1 MKRKT
6 RALINLA
13 HLKNNL
19 ALTKKIV
26 GRSRIMA
33 VVKAD
38 AYGHGINVVC
48 EALSAA
54 DTFAVSCVDEALE
67 LRARG
72 IRKPIVVLQG
82 FSTAAEL
89 QSAVTHAIQVVVHH
103 PEQLKILQRT
113 PPADPLEIHLKL
125 DTGMGRLGFEPSQFK
140 EIVAELHTILTPPP
154 KITVMT
160 HLACADELD
169 NPATERQLEA
179 FDRALGQQQYPRSIA
194 NSAALLAWPR
204 THCDW
209 VRPGLMLYGVNPF
222 DADTEGVTRVKLH
235 PVMSLRAP
243 IISVKTCRKG
253 THIGYGGGYRC
264 PRDMVTGI
272 VAAGYADGY
281 PRHMKRTSSV
291 FICGRRAPVVG
302 RVSMDMIAV
311 DLTSVDARTGDE
323 VELWG
328 ENISVAEIAKN
339 AETISYELLCAAG
352 NAVFDKEY
360 V

>member
-13 HLKNNL
+13 HLKKNL
-19 ALTKKIV
+19 ALTKKIA

-38 AYGHGINVVC
+38 AYGHGINAVC
-48 EALSAA
+48 EALSSA
-54 DTFAVSCVDEALE
+54 DAFAVACVDEALE
-67 LRARG
+67 MRAGG
-72 IRKPIVVLQG
+72 IQKPIVALQG

-89 QSAVTHAIQVVVHH
+89 QAAITHAVQVIVHH
-103 PEQLKILQRT
+103 PEQLKILQHT
-113 PPADPLEIHLKL
+113 PPADTLEIHLKL
-125 DTGMGRLGFEPSQFK
+125 DTGMGRLGFDPSQFK
-140 EIVAELHTILTPPP
+140 KIVAELHTILTPPP

-179 FDRALGQQQYPRSIA
+179 FDRALRQQQYPRSIA
-194 NSAALLAWPR
+194 NSAALLAWPQS
-204 THCDW
+204 HCKW

-222 DADTEGVTRVKLH
+222 DADTAGVARVKLH

-253 THIGYGGGYRC
+253 TRIGYGGEYRC

-281 PRHMKRTSSV
+281 PRHMKRTPSV
-291 FICGRRAPVVG
+291 FIHGRRAPVVG

-328 ENISVAEIAKN
+328 ENISVAEIASN

-352 NAVFDKEY
+352 NAVVDKEY
-360 V
+360 I